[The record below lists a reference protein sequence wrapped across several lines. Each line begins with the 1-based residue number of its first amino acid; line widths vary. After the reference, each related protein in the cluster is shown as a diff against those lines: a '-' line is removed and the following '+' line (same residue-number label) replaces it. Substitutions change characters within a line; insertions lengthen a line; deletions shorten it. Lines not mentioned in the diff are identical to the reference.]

1 MEDEVKIMKNYLKLL
16 RIKHWLKNGLV
27 LLPLFFGKSI
37 FNLNKIYSV
46 LIAFVIFSFISSIV
60 YIINDINDIEAD
72 RNHPKKK
79 NRPLA
84 SGKVSIKNAI
94 LVLILLM
101 ILSIS
106 LIIYLYNKTTNIFII
121 LIPLLYLILNIL
133 YSTKLKHIPIIDV
146 AILVSGFVLRVY
158 YGGIASNIEISSW
171 LYLMIMFGSFYL
183 GFGKRRN
190 EMKHNNTR
198 KVLKY
203 YNKEFLDK
211 NMYVSLGLSIISYS
225 LWCVDPLT
233 KLNISSNYL
242 ILTIP
247 LVMMIFQKYSLII
260 EGDSD
265 GDPIEVILNDR
276 LLISLITAYIIVMI
290 FIIYI

>member
-1 MEDEVKIMKNYLKLL
+1 MKNYLKLL

-79 NRPLA
+79 KRPLA

-106 LIIYLYNKTTNIFII
+106 LIIYIYNKTTNIFII

>member
-37 FNLNKIYSV
+37 FNLNKIFFV
-46 LIAFVIFSFISSIV
+46 LIAFIIFSFISSIV

-106 LIIYLYNKTTNIFII
+106 LIILV
-121 LIPLLYLILNIL
+121 LIL
-133 YSTKLKHIPIIDV
+133 
-146 AILVSGFVLRVY
+146 
-158 YGGIASNIEISSW
+158 
-171 LYLMIMFGSFYL
+171 LMIW
-183 GFGKRRN
+183 
-190 EMKHNNTR
+190 
-198 KVLKY
+198 
-203 YNKEFLDK
+203 
-211 NMYVSLGLSIISYS
+211 II
-225 LWCVDPLT
+225 
-233 KLNISSNYL
+233 
-242 ILTIP
+242 
-247 LVMMIFQKYSLII
+247 SLII
-260 EGDSD
+260 L
-265 GDPIEVILNDR
+265 VLILH
-276 LLISLITAYIIVMI
+276 
-290 FIIYI
+290 F

>member
-1 MEDEVKIMKNYLKLL
+1 MKNYLKLL

-37 FNLNKIYSV
+37 FNLNKIFFV
-46 LIAFVIFSFISSIV
+46 LIAFIIFSFISSIV

-242 ILTIP
+242 VLTIP

-276 LLISLITAYIIVMI
+276 LLILLITAYIIVMI

>member
-1 MEDEVKIMKNYLKLL
+1 MKNYLKLL

-37 FNLNKIYSV
+37 FNLNKIFFV
-46 LIAFVIFSFISSIV
+46 LIAFIIFSFISSIV

>member
-1 MEDEVKIMKNYLKLL
+1 MKNYLKLL

-37 FNLNKIYSV
+37 FNLNKIFFV
-46 LIAFVIFSFISSIV
+46 LIAIIIFSFISSIV

-94 LVLILLM
+94 LVLILLI

>member
-1 MEDEVKIMKNYLKLL
+1 MKNYLKLL

-37 FNLNKIYSV
+37 FNLNKIFFV
-46 LIAFVIFSFISSIV
+46 LIAFIIFSFISSIV

-265 GDPIEVILNDR
+265 GDPIEVILNDK
-276 LLISLITAYIIVMI
+276 LLISLILTYIIVMRV
-290 FIIYI
+290 IIYI

>member
-1 MEDEVKIMKNYLKLL
+1 MKNYLKLL
-16 RIKHWLKNGLV
+16 RIKHWLKNGLI

-37 FNLNKIYSV
+37 FNLNKIFFV
-46 LIAFVIFSFISSIV
+46 LIAFIIFSFISSIV

>member
-1 MEDEVKIMKNYLKLL
+1 MKNYLKLL

-37 FNLNKIYSV
+37 FNLNKIFFV
-46 LIAFVIFSFISSIV
+46 LIAFIIFSFISSIV
-60 YIINDINDIEAD
+60 YIINDINDREAD

-106 LIIYLYNKTTNIFII
+106 LIIYLYHKTTNIFII

-242 ILTIP
+242 VLTIP

>member
-1 MEDEVKIMKNYLKLL
+1 MKNYLKLL

-27 LLPLFFGKSI
+27 LLPLFFGKNI
-37 FNLNKIYSV
+37 FNLNKIFFV
-46 LIAFVIFSFISSIV
+46 LIAFIIFSFISSIV
-60 YIINDINDIEAD
+60 YIINDINDIESD

-158 YGGIASNIEISSW
+158 YGGIVSNIEISSW

>member
-1 MEDEVKIMKNYLKLL
+1 MEDEIKIMKNYLKLL

-37 FNLNKIYSV
+37 FNLNKIFFV
-46 LIAFVIFSFISSIV
+46 LIAFIIFSFISSIV

-101 ILSIS
+101 MLSIS

-265 GDPIEVILNDR
+265 GDPIEVILNDK
-276 LLISLITAYIIVMI
+276 LLILLIITYVIIML

>member
-1 MEDEVKIMKNYLKLL
+1 MKNYLKLL

-27 LLPLFFGKSI
+27 ILPLFFGKSI
-37 FNLNKIYSV
+37 FNLNKIFFV
-46 LIAFVIFSFISSIV
+46 LIAFIIFSFISSIV

-242 ILTIP
+242 VLTIP

-276 LLISLITAYIIVMI
+276 LLILLITAYIIVMI

>member
-1 MEDEVKIMKNYLKLL
+1 MEDEIKIMKNYLKLL
-16 RIKHWLKNGLV
+16 RIKHWLKNGLI

-46 LIAFVIFSFISSIV
+46 LIAFIIFSFISSIV
-60 YIINDINDIEAD
+60 YIINDINDIHAD

>member
-1 MEDEVKIMKNYLKLL
+1 MKNYLKLL
-16 RIKHWLKNGLV
+16 RIKHWLKNVLV

-37 FNLNKIYSV
+37 FNLNKIFFV
-46 LIAFVIFSFISSIV
+46 LIAFILFSFISSIV

-260 EGDSD
+260 EGESD